1 MARGLGMLRVCLAT
15 AAICLLPALGSA
27 DIVKLKNGRI
37 MRVEM
42 CRFDGSTVIFVMRGG
57 GEIRAPREVVE
68 ELLPDEVPFA
78 RTVAIEALAASK
90 AAQGAPLSD
99 SAIRALVDRVAAE
112 VGLDGKL
119 AHAVVRVES
128 NYEPL
133 AISPKGAMGLMQIM
147 PVLMRQYDVADPFDP
162 AGNLRAGM
170 THLRGLVQR
179 LGLSR
184 ALAAYNAG
192 ESAVT
197 RYGGIPPYR
206 ETENY
211 VRKVIAALRN

>member
-1 MARGLGMLRVCLAT
+1 
-15 AAICLLPALGSA
+15 
-27 DIVKLKNGRI
+27 
-37 MRVEM
+37 MR
-42 CRFDGSTVIFVMRGG
+42 
-57 GEIRAPREVVE
+57 
-68 ELLPDEVPFA
+68 L
-78 RTVAIEALAASK
+78 LAASK